1 MRWEPLFIFAV
12 FVECF
17 YSIGEIFFQYLCS
30 GCTLNISFFQSVL
43 KNTLI
48 RVYQVL
54 PHIYK
59 LIGAKQ
65 LPLENNTLVHLDSH
79 PDMLIPK

>member
-1 MRWEPLFIFAV
+1 MKPM
-12 FVECF
+12 
-17 YSIGEIFFQYLCS
+17 QYISAYCY
-30 GCTLNISFFQSVL
+30 NQSFFLLPTQANFLYLFTS
-43 KNTLI
+43 
-48 RVYQVL
+48 QVL

-79 PDMLIPK
+79 PDMLIPKYVVESPSLAHTKVC